1 MKKKV
6 KRNLSKEFVS
16 LPLPLSEVMADVHK
30 LERGNVYQSYL
41 RVSRALRKT
50 KSAISHFQKTLKKIK
65 AEIDAEPV
73 NTRIGRHLVNKGYGK
88 ALPKKKGKSKLTIK
102 TKVK

>member
-1 MKKKV
+1 MNKKINRK
-6 KRNLSKEFVS
+6 LAKEFGL
-16 LPLPLSEVMADVHK
+16 LPLPLTEVLSDVRK
-30 LERGNVYQSYL
+30 LEYSNIKQSYL
-41 RVSRALRKT
+41 RVNRALRKT

-65 AEIDAEPV
+65 EEIDAKPV

-88 ALPKKKGKSKLTIK
+88 ALPKKSKSKLTIK

>member
-1 MKKKV
+1 MNKKINRK
-6 KRNLSKEFVS
+6 LAKEFGLLS
-16 LPLPLSEVMADVHK
+16 LPLAEVLADVHK
-30 LERGNVYQSYL
+30 LERSNMKQSYL

-50 KSAISHFQKTLKKIK
+50 KSATSHFQKTLKKIK
-65 AEIDAEPV
+65 AEIDAKPV

-102 TKVK
+102 TKK